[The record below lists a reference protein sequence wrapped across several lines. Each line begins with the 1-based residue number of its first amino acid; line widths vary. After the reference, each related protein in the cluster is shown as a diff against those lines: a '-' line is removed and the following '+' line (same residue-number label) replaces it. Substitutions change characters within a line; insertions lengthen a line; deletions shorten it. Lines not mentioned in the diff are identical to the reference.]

1 MAATTQPRVG
11 DLAQAM
17 WVIGT
22 RLDGLGAEDLA
33 VFGLEAFQSPDFVSY
48 PVTVVVS
55 VIDRR
60 DADLVA
66 DHLGLGSDSYTAS
79 LYVRSGTVLGIQVEV
94 WTHRSCAPS
103 TWSEIGA
110 QPYELP
116 YEQFSDTTAAVA

>member
-1 MAATTQPRVG
+1 MTPATLPRVG

-22 RLDGLGAEDLA
+22 RLDGLGGDDLD

-60 DADLVA
+60 GADLVA
-66 DHLGLGSDSYTAS
+66 DHLGLGSDSYTSS
-79 LYVRSGTVLGIQVEV
+79 LYVRSGVVLGI
-94 WTHRSCAPS
+94 
-103 TWSEIGA
+103 
-110 QPYELP
+110 
-116 YEQFSDTTAAVA
+116 